1 MPNLKTSVTIVL
13 MTRNILGRG
22 WSFPVA
28 TDVHGNI
35 SMSGD
40 EKIIEESIR
49 IILGTTP
56 GERVMNPEFGCKIN
70 DIIFSPNSPKT
81 IALAVHY
88 IEEDIINW
96 EPRVI
101 LNKVTGEMDPY
112 NYNLIN
118 INIDY
123 EIRSVN
129 TFFNMVY
136 PFYLERGEHDSNNQL
151 R

>member
-1 MPNLKTSVTIVL
+1 

-40 EKIIEESIR
+40 EKSIEESIR

-88 IEEDIINW
+88 Y
-96 EPRVI
+96 R
-101 LNKVTGEMDPY
+101 
-112 NYNLIN
+112 
-118 INIDY
+118 
-123 EIRSVN
+123 RSYHKMGASCH
-129 TFFNMVY
+129 FK
-136 PFYLERGEHDSNNQL
+136 
-151 R
+151 

>member
-1 MPNLKTSVTIVL
+1 

-40 EKIIEESIR
+40 EKSIEESIR

-70 DIIFSPNSPKT
+70 DIRECELF
-81 IALAVHY
+81 
-88 IEEDIINW
+88 
-96 EPRVI
+96 
-101 LNKVTGEMDPY
+101 
-112 NYNLIN
+112 
-118 INIDY
+118 
-123 EIRSVN
+123 SVN
-129 TFFNMVY
+129 LV
-136 PFYLERGEHDSNNQL
+136 GCGKKD
-151 R
+151 